1 MTGALRRVLSRWR
14 RYVVIGLLSGSAMYG
29 LTFLMPTW
37 YRSRAVLLPPE
48 ESDQMSSGTMAFR
61 FLAKMPTIGG
71 GTEYYTPGDVYRAI
85 LVSRSVM
92 DAIVRRFDLVRLYRV
107 RSVEKAVKELRNH
120 VRVTLRADGLI
131 AVDVEDRS
139 RERAAQMANAMIEE
153 LDRYNVERR
162 NTQARRTRIFL
173 ERRIAETD
181 SLSKKTEA
189 ALRSYQET
197 HHVVVPLDAQ
207 ASAAA
212 PLGELMARKVAL
224 EVQLSVLRSYLRESN
239 ERIVQLQNEL
249 DQLNGRLSQAPQLEG
264 ELARLI
270 RDVRLHQQTYLLLT
284 AQLEEARL
292 REAMD
297 TPTVAV
303 LDDAV
308 PVERRAYPLRAPWAL
323 AALVLAVA
331 ATVAWDER
339 RSAPGEVP
347 AQPRVA

>member
-1 MTGALRRVLSRWR
+1 
-14 RYVVIGLLSGSAMYG
+14 MYG
-29 LTFLMPTW
+29 FTFAMPNW

-48 ESDQMSSGTMAFR
+48 ESDQMSSGTLAFR
-61 FLAKMPTIGG
+61 ALARLPTIGG
-71 GTEYYTPGDVYRAI
+71 GTDYYTPGDVYRAI

-92 DAIVRRFDLVRLYRV
+92 DAIVSRFDLVRVYRV
-107 RSVEKAVKELRNH
+107 GSREKAVKELRNH

-131 AVDVEDRS
+131 TIDVDDRS
-139 RERAAQMANAMIEE
+139 RDRAAQMANAMVEE

-181 SLSKKTEA
+181 SLSKRAEVS
-189 ALRSYQET
+189 LRAYQEQ

-207 ASAAA
+207 AMAAA
-212 PLGELMARKVAL
+212 PLGELMARKIAL
-224 EVQLSVLRSYLRESN
+224 EVQLSVLRSYLRENN
-239 ERIVQLQNEL
+239 ERVVQLQNEL
-249 DQLNGRLSQAPQLEG
+249 EQLNVRLAQAPRLEG

-270 RDVRLHQQTYLLLT
+270 RDVKLHQQTYLLLT
-284 AQLEEARL
+284 VQLEEARL

-308 PVERRAYPLRAPWAL
+308 PVERRAYPLRVPWAI
-323 AALVLAVA
+323 AALALAVA

-339 RSAPGEVP
+339 RAAPGHVK
-347 AQPRVA
+347 AHTRVA